1 VTTRGTWKAYERRC
15 AADLNGR
22 RIPVTGIDRDGAD
35 LVTPLFHA
43 QVKLRKALPVWLW
56 SWLSGI
62 RGDAHP
68 QGKIGILILRRPRQ
82 ADVDGLVVLAYGDFV
97 DLVGKVPGA

>member
-1 VTTRGTWKAYERRC
+1 VTARGTWKAAERRC
-15 AADLNGR
+15 AADLQGR

-35 LVTPLFHA
+35 VESSLFCV
-43 QVKLRKALPVWLW
+43 QVKLRASLPAWLW
-56 SWLSGI
+56 SWLDGI
-62 RGDAHP
+62 RGTAIP
-68 QGKIGILILRRPRQ
+68 KGKIGILLLKRPRQ